1 MTKFGFGPLFLVV
14 LVLGVLTTPG
24 CGNNRQLQ
32 SIAVSPAVADAQDF
46 PDGKVQFTA
55 AGAFSRPPTPVSPL
69 TVKWSIGPWFNV
81 AQRTDVTVDSNGVA
95 QCLGFVGTVEVW
107 ATAAADPDVAPAEID
122 PFKTKMVLGTAQLTC
137 P

>member
-1 MTKFGFGPLFLVV
+1 MTRFGPLLLLSV
-14 LVLGVLTTPG
+14 LLFAVLATPG
-24 CGNNRQLQ
+24 CGSNRQLQ

-46 PDGKVQFTA
+46 PDGKVQFAA
-55 AGAFSRPPTPVSPL
+55 AGAFSRSPTPVSPL

-95 QCLGFVGTVEVW
+95 QCLGFVGTVQVW
-107 ATAAADPDVAPAEID
+107 ATAAVNPDVPPAQID
-122 PFKTKMVLGTAQLTC
+122 PFKTKTVLGTAQLTC